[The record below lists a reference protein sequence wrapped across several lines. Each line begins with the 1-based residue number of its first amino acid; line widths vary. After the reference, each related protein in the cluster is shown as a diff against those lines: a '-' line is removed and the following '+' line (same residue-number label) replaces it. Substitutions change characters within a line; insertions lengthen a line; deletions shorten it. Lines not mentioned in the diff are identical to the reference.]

1 MSTLEVRVNYINDIT
16 RTLIRQCYQSKNFI
30 ILQQQYFRG
39 VWSTT
44 KSISIPKG
52 IISEMLLFFDENHLK
67 QKSTQDDDDVYQK
80 EIKNHHELPEE
91 TKSIFFMNDCD
102 SMPFYENQEGVYRD
116 LEMLKA
122 FWGVGKP
129 TESPESPDST
139 PTSSTTTTIEGVWP
153 IQSTPPTSL
162 CLAPRKKRR
171 LSDDN
176 TRRLCGQEECC
187 QNIFAE

>member
-1 MSTLEVRVNYINDIT
+1 MLSIEKLHHSTTATFSWCMVNYQKHINSQRHYLRDA
-16 RTLIRQCYQSKNFI
+16 FI
-30 ILQQQYFRG
+30 LWIKPL
-39 VWSTT
+39 
-44 KSISIPKG
+44 
-52 IISEMLLFFDENHLK
+52 E
-67 QKSTQDDDDVYQK
+67 KSTQDDDDVYQK

-162 CLAPRKKRR
+162 CLAPWKKCR
-171 LSDDN
+171 LSDD
-176 TRRLCGQEECC
+176 TRRLCGQVKCC